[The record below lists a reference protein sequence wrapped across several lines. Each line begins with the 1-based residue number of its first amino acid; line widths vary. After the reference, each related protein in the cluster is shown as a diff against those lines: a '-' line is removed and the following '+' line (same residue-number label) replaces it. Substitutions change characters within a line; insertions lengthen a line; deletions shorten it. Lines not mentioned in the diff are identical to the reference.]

1 MQIANNPTDSKPSLF
16 SAYLELCKPRVVAL
30 MLLTSLVGMLLATP
44 SFQLSWQAVV
54 LGLIGIA
61 LSAGAGATLN
71 HVIDRGIDAKMSRTN
86 RRPIPSGRISSTNAL
101 VFSLSMT
108 AISMFILFMWVNSL
122 TAILTFLTLIGYG
135 VIYTVFLKRA
145 TPQNIVIGGLAGAMP
160 PLLGWTA
167 VAGQVDYTAI
177 LLVLIIFAWTP
188 PHFWALSIYR
198 HKEYMKANIPM
209 LPVTHGIPYTKLH
222 ILLYTFLL
230 FAVSLL
236 PFVIDVS
243 GLIYFIA
250 AIVLGLRF
258 IYWAVRLMRSD
269 DPDIPLKMFRYSI
282 YYLGYLFFFLLL
294 DHFFPIL
301 T

>member
-1 MQIANNPTDSKPSLF
+1 MQIANNPVDSKQSLF

-30 MLLTSLVGMLLATP
+30 MLLTSLVGMLLASP
-44 SFQLSWQAVV
+44 PFYLSWQAVIF
-54 LGLIGIA
+54 GLIGIA

-71 HVIDRGIDAKMSRTN
+71 HVIDRGIDAKMSRTHN
-86 RRPIPSGRISSTNAL
+86 RPIPSGRVSTAQAL
-101 VFSLSMT
+101 TFSLLMAT
-108 AISMFILFMWVNSL
+108 ISMVILFTLVNSL

-135 VIYTVFLKRA
+135 VIYTVFLKRT
-145 TPQNIVIGGLAGAMP
+145 TPQNIVIGGFAGAMP

-167 VAGQVDYTAI
+167 IAGQVDYTAL

-188 PHFWALSIYR
+188 PHFWALAIYR

-209 LPVTHGIPYTKLH
+209 LPVTHGIAYTKLH
-222 ILLYTFLL
+222 ILLYTCLL

-243 GLIYFIA
+243 GMIYFVA
-250 AIVLGLRF
+250 AIILGLGF

-269 DPDIPLKMFRYSI
+269 NPDIPLKMFRYSI
-282 YYLGYLFFFLLL
+282 YYLGFIFFFLLL